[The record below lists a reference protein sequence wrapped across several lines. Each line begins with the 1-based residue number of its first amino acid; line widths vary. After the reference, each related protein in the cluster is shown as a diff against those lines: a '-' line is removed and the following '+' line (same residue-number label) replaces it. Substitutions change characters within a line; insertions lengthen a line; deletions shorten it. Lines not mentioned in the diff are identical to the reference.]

1 MKYEFHF
8 PNQHQKLVS
17 HIQSTAKYIF
27 LRETLNN
34 LQIITIHF
42 LPFDKLAISVIFII
56 WVISKIPCEARNLF
70 LTFSNSNFI
79 TQDFHHCSN
88 SSLRSSTPFTVI
100 ITDVFR
106 VFTVQFKPVREMV
119 KSTLFEKSNFCPKIQ
134 F

>member
-56 WVISKIPCEARNLF
+56 WVISKIPCEAKN
-70 LTFSNSNFI
+70 
-79 TQDFHHCSN
+79 
-88 SSLRSSTPFTVI
+88 
-100 ITDVFR
+100 
-106 VFTVQFKPVREMV
+106 
-119 KSTLFEKSNFCPKIQ
+119 
-134 F
+134 